1 MEFIMQ
7 RKWYLSVVLITVA
20 IVIVSGCGS
29 IPQNASLTEAHRNY
43 NNAQTNPQVT
53 NMAALELKE
62 ASNFLE
68 KADAALNNRENDTTV
83 NHLAY
88 LANQQ
93 VAIAQETARGKVAE
107 LVVTNASG
115 KRNQILLDARTAE
128 ADESKRQVAFD
139 QVLIAEQERQ
149 LRELNAVKTE
159 RGLVITLNDVLFR
172 TDMAQLEPNGV
183 RTVQKL
189 ADFLRQHTQRNVLI
203 EGHTDSTGS
212 HIYNQELS
220 DRRAHSVRM
229 ALIDNGISSNRIASH
244 GYGEAYPVASNDTA
258 ANRQLN
264 RRVEIILSDDNGIV
278 TPR

>member
-1 MEFIMQ
+1 MQ
-7 RKWYLSVVLITVA
+7 RKWYFSIVLITVA

-107 LVVTNASG
+107 LAVTNAGG
-115 KRNQILLDARTAE
+115 KRDQILLEARTAE

-149 LRELNAVKTE
+149 LRELNAIKTE

-189 ADFLRQHTQRNVLI
+189 ADFLRQYTQRNVLI

-212 HIYNQELS
+212 HSYNQELS

>member
-1 MEFIMQ
+1 MQ
-7 RKWYLSVVLITVA
+7 RKWYFSIVTMTVA
-20 IVIVSGCGS
+20 IVSGCGS

-93 VAIAQETARGKVAE
+93 VAIAQETARGKAAE

-139 QVLIAEQERQ
+139 QALIAEQERQ
-149 LRELNAVKTE
+149 LRELNAIKTE

-172 TDMAQLEPNGV
+172 TGMAQLEPNGV

-203 EGHTDSTGS
+203 EGHTDSIGS
-212 HIYNQELS
+212 DHYNQELS
-220 DRRAHSVRM
+220 DRRANSVRM
-229 ALIDNGISSNRIASH
+229 ALIDN
-244 GYGEAYPVASNDTA
+244 V
-258 ANRQLN
+258 
-264 RRVEIILSDDNGIV
+264 
-278 TPR
+278 

>member
-1 MEFIMQ
+1 MQ
-7 RKWYLSVVLITVA
+7 RKWYFSIVTMTVA
-20 IVIVSGCGS
+20 IVSGCGS

-93 VAIAQETARGKVAE
+93 VAIAQETARGKAAE

-139 QVLIAEQERQ
+139 QALIAEQERQ
-149 LRELNAVKTE
+149 LRELNAIKTE

-172 TDMAQLEPNGV
+172 TGMAQLEPNGV

-189 ADFLRQHTQRNVLI
+189 ADFLRQYTQRNVLI
-203 EGHTDSTGS
+203 EGHTDSIGS
-212 HIYNQELS
+212 DHYNQELS
-220 DRRAHSVRM
+220 DRRANSVRM

-244 GYGEAYPVASNDTA
+244 GYGEAYPVVGNDTE

>member
-1 MEFIMQ
+1 MQ
-7 RKWYLSVVLITVA
+7 RKWYFSIVLITVA

-107 LVVTNASG
+107 LAVTNAGG
-115 KRNQILLDARTAE
+115 KRDQILLEARTAE

-189 ADFLRQHTQRNVLI
+189 ADFLRQYTQRNVLI

>member
-1 MEFIMQ
+1 MQ
-7 RKWYLSVVLITVA
+7 RKWYFSIVLITVA

-62 ASNFLE
+62 ASNSLE
-68 KADAALNNRENDTTV
+68 KADAALIYRENDTTV

-107 LVVTNASG
+107 LAVTNAGG
-115 KRNQILLDARTAE
+115 KRDQILLEARTAE

>member
-7 RKWYLSVVLITVA
+7 RKWYFSIVLITVA

-107 LVVTNASG
+107 LAVTNAGG
-115 KRNQILLDARTAE
+115 KRDQILLEARTAE

>member
-1 MEFIMQ
+1 MQ
-7 RKWYLSVVLITVA
+7 RKWYFSIVLITVA

-107 LVVTNASG
+107 LAVTNAGG
-115 KRNQILLDARTAE
+115 KRDQILLEARTAE

>member
-1 MEFIMQ
+1 MQ

-189 ADFLRQHTQRNVLI
+189 ADFLRQYTQRNVLI

>member
-7 RKWYLSVVLITVA
+7 RKWYLSIVLITVA

-53 NMAALELKE
+53 DMAALELKE

-68 KADAALNNRENDTTV
+68 KADAALNNRENDATV

-149 LRELNAVKTE
+149 LRELNAIKTE

-189 ADFLRQHTQRNVLI
+189 ADFLRQYTQRNVLI

>member
-1 MEFIMQ
+1 MQ

>member
-1 MEFIMQ
+1 MQ
-7 RKWYLSVVLITVA
+7 RKWYFSIVLITVA

-53 NMAALELKE
+53 DMAALELKE

-68 KADAALNNRENDTTV
+68 KADAALNNRENDATV

-149 LRELNAVKTE
+149 LRELNAIKTE

-189 ADFLRQHTQRNVLI
+189 ADFLRQYTQRNVLI

>member
-1 MEFIMQ
+1 MQ
-7 RKWYLSVVLITVA
+7 RKWYLSIVLITVA

-53 NMAALELKE
+53 DMAALELKE

-68 KADAALNNRENDTTV
+68 KADAALNNRENDATV

-149 LRELNAVKTE
+149 LRELNAIKTE

>member
-1 MEFIMQ
+1 MQ
-7 RKWYLSVVLITVA
+7 RKWYFSIVLITVA

>member
-1 MEFIMQ
+1 MQ

-149 LRELNAVKTE
+149 LRELNAIKTE

-189 ADFLRQHTQRNVLI
+189 ADFLRQYTQRNVLI

>member
-1 MEFIMQ
+1 MQ
-7 RKWYLSVVLITVA
+7 RKWYLSIVLITVA

-149 LRELNAVKTE
+149 LRELNAIKTE

>member
-1 MEFIMQ
+1 MQ
-7 RKWYLSVVLITVA
+7 RKWYFSIVLITVA

-53 NMAALELKE
+53 DMAALELKE

-68 KADAALNNRENDTTV
+68 KADAALNNRENDATV

>member
-1 MEFIMQ
+1 MQ
-7 RKWYLSVVLITVA
+7 KKWHFSIVLMAVA
-20 IVIVSGCGS
+20 IVSGCGS
-29 IPQNASLTEAHRNY
+29 IPQNSSLTEAHRNY
-43 NNAQTNPQVT
+43 NNAQANPQVT

-62 ASNFLE
+62 AGNFLE
-68 KADAALNNRENDTTV
+68 KADAALNNREKDTTV

-107 LVVTNASG
+107 LVVTDAGG
-115 KRNQILLDARTAE
+115 KRNQILLEARTAE

-139 QVLIAEQERQ
+139 QVLIAEQERR
-149 LRELNAVKTE
+149 LRELNAIKTE

-189 ADFLRQHTQRNVLI
+189 ADFLRQYTQRNVLI

-212 HIYNQELS
+212 HSYNQELS
-220 DRRAHSVRM
+220 DRRANTVRM
-229 ALIDNGISSNRIASH
+229 ALIDSGINSNRIASH

>member
-1 MEFIMQ
+1 MQ
-7 RKWYLSVVLITVA
+7 RKWYFSIVLITVA

-189 ADFLRQHTQRNVLI
+189 ADFLRQYTQRNVLI